1 MKRLLGCG
9 LSTVVIA
16 VVSAALVSWA
26 VLTYVGLTRA
36 EIRVEASWARM
47 ENTWQRRMDL
57 VSELI
62 DRGRSSRLFD
72 SETLEHLAAVHGRAS
87 MMVLTPEILNMTD
100 RFVECQRLQAEL
112 SESLSEPL
120 GAVDGTER
128 AGLEVVAR
136 ELRSS
141 QAQIVRQGTVFNDS
155 VDSYNDFIDR
165 FPVSVI
171 ARLFDFAPKPP
182 LRFSDGDAPVVEA
195 STSPPGAPRP
205 GTRSDSAADG
215 RAGL

>member
-9 LSTVVIA
+9 VSTVVMT
-16 VVSAALVSWA
+16 VVVVALVSWA
-26 VLTYVGLTRA
+26 VLTYVGLTRR
-36 EIRVEASWARM
+36 EIGVEASWARM

-62 DRGRSSRLFD
+62 DRGRSSRIVD
-72 SETLEHLAAVHGRAS
+72 NETLEHLTTIHARVS
-87 MMVLTPEILNMTD
+87 TIVLTPEILNMTD

-112 SESLSEPL
+112 SDSLSGPL

-128 AGLEVVAR
+128 VGLDAVAR
-136 ELRSS
+136 ELRSA
-141 QAQIVRQGTVFNDS
+141 QAQIVRHGTVFNDR
-155 VDSYNDFIDR
+155 VDSYNEHIDR

-171 ARLFDFAPKPP
+171 ARLFDFTPKPP
-182 LRFSDGDAPVVEA
+182 LRLRQEEAPVVEA
-195 STSPPGAPRP
+195 STSSPEATRAGS
-205 GTRSDSAADG
+205 RSDSTADG